1 MFLDF
6 DTILRCRIVATLRM
20 FADLGGPGGGSLSC
34 GGGGSNHCCFFFL
47 PFFPLTEC
55 SSECQ
60 ECSNPVAAEE
70 SKCVCVCVLG
80 RATGPALETDP
91 HSTSLA
97 SSSHAHVESSVKK
110 KTKKNCFLLKETAPH
125 SALDLENNKKM
136 RLLFAENHFSV

>member
-20 FADLGGPGGGSLSC
+20 FADLGGPGGG
-34 GGGGSNHCCFFFL
+34 HCHVEVVGPTTAVFFF

-70 SKCVCVCVLG
+70 SKCVCVCV
-80 RATGPALETDP
+80 
-91 HSTSLA
+91 
-97 SSSHAHVESSVKK
+97 
-110 KTKKNCFLLKETAPH
+110 C
-125 SALDLENNKKM
+125 
-136 RLLFAENHFSV
+136 